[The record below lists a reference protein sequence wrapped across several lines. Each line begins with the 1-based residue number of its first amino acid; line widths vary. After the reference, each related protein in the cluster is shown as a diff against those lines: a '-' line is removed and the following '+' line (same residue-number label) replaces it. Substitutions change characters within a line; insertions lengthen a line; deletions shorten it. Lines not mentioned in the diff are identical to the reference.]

1 MENGSPGEPTPGIVS
16 EAPRRGPLAGLLE
29 DPGWSLRQF
38 VGTALRPRTYLRVL
52 YLFLAFPLGC
62 AYLAVLVAGAF
73 TGASMAVVVVGVL
86 VLLACLALAW
96 VFAIFERELL
106 IHLVGVDVPPLSLP
120 QPGPRSA
127 LRQLVQHLR
136 RPNTWKSIVYLGL
149 LGPFG
154 SIAWVVGAALV
165 VAPTFGFVTLFFR
178 LVLAPPGFVAFYL
191 ELAALVP
198 LAAVTI
204 AGLNVLDLLA
214 RSWGAFGATMLG
226 VSLDEQRAWEA
237 EQRAAAAERGRR
249 ELILAASHE
258 LRTPIASIQGH
269 LESLLLPE
277 GERPPPEEWEPYVQ
291 VAAHE
296 ARRMGRLVDELLM
309 LARADANQLTV
320 EIRPVDVAP
329 VLDSVATALG
339 TMARR
344 ERQVTVV
351 VRPSPPDL
359 WALADPNRLT
369 QVLTNLVRNGITHT
383 PQGGAVAVQSADVGP
398 DHVEITVSD
407 TGVGIPAEDL
417 PRIFERFYRSDASR
431 TRDSGGF
438 GLGLA
443 IAKDLVEAMGGTLGV
458 TSDVGLGTTF
468 RVTLR
473 RAAQAGLPSS

>member
-1 MENGSPGEPTPGIVS
+1 VN

-29 DPGWSLRQF
+29 DPGWTLRRF
-38 VGTALRPRTYLRVL
+38 LGTATRPRTYLRIL

-62 AYLAVLVAGAF
+62 GYLAVLVAGAF

-106 IHLVGVDVPPLSLP
+106 IHLVGIDVPPLSLS
-120 QPGPRSA
+120 QPGPHSA
-127 LRQLVQHLR
+127 FRQLIQHLR

-154 SIAWVVGAALV
+154 SIAWVVGGVLV
-165 VAPTFGFVTLFFR
+165 VAPAFWFVTLFFR
-178 LVLAPPGFVAFYL
+178 LVLDAPGFPIFYL
-191 ELAALVP
+191 EVAALVP

-204 AGLNVLDLLA
+204 VGLNVLDLLA

-237 EQRAAAAERGRR
+237 ERRAAAAERGRR

-269 LESLLLPE
+269 LDSLLLPE

-329 VLDSVATALG
+329 LLESVATALG
-339 TMARR
+339 PMARR

-351 VRPSPPDL
+351 VRPGPADL

-383 PQGGAVAVQSADVGP
+383 PQGGAVAVQAGEGGP

-407 TGVGIPAEDL
+407 TGVGIPPEEL

-443 IAKDLVEAMGGTLGV
+443 IAKDLVEAMGGTIGV
-458 TSDVGLGTTF
+458 TSDEGLGTTF

-473 RAAQAGLPSS
+473 RAAAGSLPGPR